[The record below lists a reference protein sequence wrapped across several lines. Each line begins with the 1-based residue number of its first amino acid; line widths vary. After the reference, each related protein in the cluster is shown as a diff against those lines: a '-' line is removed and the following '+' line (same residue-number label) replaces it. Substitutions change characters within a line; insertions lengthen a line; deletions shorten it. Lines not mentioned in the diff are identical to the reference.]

1 MLFTSALWD
10 WGLTWG
16 AFFFAPFVEFLDFML
31 SAMMDKAPLSIGS
44 GALSIMPSNRPL
56 LDLNL
61 PPAPEPEPALPSEL
75 SEEEIANMLRE
86 QFYQLVDE
94 KLARVEELTKIVQ
107 DLRRRVSDNQ
117 FRQDIV
123 RSRYR
128 R

>member
-1 MLFTSALWD
+1 
-10 WGLTWG
+10 
-16 AFFFAPFVEFLDFML
+16 
-31 SAMMDKAPLSIGS
+31 MDKAPLSIGS
-44 GALSIMPSNRPL
+44 GVGPSNRPL

-107 DLRRRVSDNQ
+107 DLPPESQ
-117 FRQDIV
+117 
-123 RSRYR
+123 
-128 R
+128 